1 MENRL
6 RHYYLTLADIF
17 TIRGKAMETRLRHY
31 LAGIF
36 TMRGKAI
43 ETKLVRYFIVAA
55 GLFAIIL
62 LMALTACSYAPTTT
76 PTPTAQYT
84 ITTMTKADVGDY
96 LVDAQGMTLYYFT
109 RDSAGKSSATA
120 QVIANWP
127 IFYAASIVVPSNLD
141 VGDFGTIAGFEGQMQ
156 TTYKG
161 WPLYYYIKD
170 VAAGDTIG
178 QGVGG
183 VWYVV
188 SPVTTPPAQ

>member
-1 MENRL
+1 
-6 RHYYLTLADIF
+6 
-17 TIRGKAMETRLRHY
+17 
-31 LAGIF
+31 
-36 TMRGKAI
+36 MRGKAI

-141 VGDFGTIAGFEGQMQ
+141 VGDFGTITGFEGQMQ

-170 VAAGDTIG
+170 VASGDTVG